1 MQSRP
6 LPASAVE
13 VTDLSAATLA
23 ETDNRVR
30 FAEGTH
36 PPTPPHDASVADSF
50 KQTEA
55 RPDIHPPAHQG
66 IPQPLRH
73 DPKSRP
79 TPVPPPP
86 PSQKIGPASPRNRPS
101 NTPQCD
107 ALVAD
112 SLKQNRSSFPA
123 DDTNVDFGR
132 PNRPRHFNPAPNHQ
146 PIREVP
152 GRSAT
157 TQRADRPPCRHSHG
171 AQHSRS
177 LRCVARPSTTQCDYL
192 VADSFKQHRGAR
204 TAAGPRP
211 GDNPGGMGAYST
223 VKPSEVSACAAAIS
237 STSRIG

>member
-1 MQSRP
+1 MKQNRSSTRHPSTSPSGNSPAAPPRP
-6 LPASAVE
+6 QKQTNPR
-13 VTDLSAATLA
+13 AATPA
-23 ETDNRVR
+23 KPENRTR
-30 FAEGTH
+30 FAKEPTLQH
-36 PPTPPHDASVADSF
+36 PPYV
-50 KQTEA
+50 
-55 RPDIHPPAHQG
+55 
-66 IPQPLRH
+66 PL
-73 DPKSRP
+73 
-79 TPVPPPP
+79 V
-86 PSQKIGPASPRNRPS
+86 G
-101 NTPQCD
+101 
-107 ALVAD
+107 D